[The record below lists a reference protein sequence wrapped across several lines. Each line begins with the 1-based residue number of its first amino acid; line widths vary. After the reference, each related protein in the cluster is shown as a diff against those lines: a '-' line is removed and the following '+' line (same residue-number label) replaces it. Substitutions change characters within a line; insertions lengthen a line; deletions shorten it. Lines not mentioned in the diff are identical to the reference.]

1 MDSCTIGGYVVL
13 LSDLGGLV
21 LRLGRGWG
29 RDEEMAFLD
38 EREWFL
44 GYRVVIRDDGTWW
57 FSGIGME

>member
-1 MDSCTIGGYVVL
+1 VVL